1 MVNTKRV
8 KRYLSI
14 FLIGLSPSVFAVD
27 EFEREELSR
36 LLNEL
41 HYLDNIM
48 IVAKNV
54 AGDHGGVQF
63 DYKALED
70 DLQRIKYGIAEYLN
84 GMKREPRAVQDVSG
98 DYSFAR

>member
-8 KRYLSI
+8 KQCLSI
-14 FLIGLSPSVFAVD
+14 FLIGLSPSVLAVD
-27 EFEREELSR
+27 EFEREALSR

-41 HYLDNIM
+41 SYLDNI
-48 IVAKNV
+48 ILVAKNSG
-54 AGDHGGVQF
+54 GDRGGVQF

-70 DLQRIKYGIAEYLN
+70 DLQRIEHGIAEYLN

-98 DYSFAR
+98 DYSLAR